1 MKKSI
6 KIIMVII
13 AILSILLIF
22 SNNALATGPIDP
34 GILKASYTDSTEIQN
49 MAGRIMGIIRNVAV
63 VAGVIILMVI
73 GVKFILGSAEE
84 KAEYKKSLIPLVVGV
99 VLVMAATTI
108 VSFLFDFMS

>member
-1 MKKSI
+1 
-6 KIIMVII
+6 
-13 AILSILLIF
+13 
-22 SNNALATGPIDP
+22 
-34 GILKASYTDSTEIQN
+34 
-49 MAGRIMGIIRNVAV
+49 MADRIMGIVRNVAV